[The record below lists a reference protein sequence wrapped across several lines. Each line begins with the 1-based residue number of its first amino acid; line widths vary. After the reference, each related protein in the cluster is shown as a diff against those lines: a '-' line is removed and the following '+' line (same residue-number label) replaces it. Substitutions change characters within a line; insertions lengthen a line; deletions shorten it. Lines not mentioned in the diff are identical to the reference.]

1 MFERAISS
9 FRISSE
15 RRSYRL
21 HLVVKCQVGQIP
33 RPDRKLI
40 DLLEKIEM
48 TVTTEF
54 PIPLHEYQVV
64 PLDPKNPTLTAEQR
78 TQLDKNIQLCRDAIV
93 FFTAIADAKGLGGHT
108 GGPYDTVPETLIMH
122 GFMEHS
128 KNGGTPEVLP
138 IFFDEAGHRV
148 ATQYLMAVLE
158 GDMDIEKLFH
168 YREYLSHLPG
178 HPERGF
184 TPGVKFSSGRLGHM
198 WPFVNGVAIAN
209 PNQVVFML
217 GSDGSQMEGN
227 DAEAARL
234 AVAQNLNVK
243 VVVDDN
249 DVTIAGHP
257 SEYLKGFDVSKTL
270 EGHGLTVNTG
280 DGEDLDS
287 LYARMCEAVTHDGPV
302 ALMNKRKMCV
312 GIKGLEG
319 SAHGHDVIK
328 TAVAIEHLKSRG
340 RDAAAEYLTTVEK
353 GPGGPSHQGS
363 DGSSIGK
370 NRDLFGKIMNG
381 ILDKIP
387 EEQRIESI
395 RVFDCDLEGSCGL
408 NHIRAEHPEVFV
420 RGGIMERGN
429 FSAAAGFGYERG
441 KQGVFATFSAF
452 LEMVVSEITMARL
465 NQSNVLAHFSHAGC
479 DDMADNTCHFGLNN
493 MFSDNGLPEEGHD
506 NTRLYF
512 PADQHQF
519 KKCLETIYSQEGLR
533 FIFSTRSGVPD
544 LLNEEGNKVFGDDY
558 EFVPGKDDVIREGTA
573 GYIVTFGETTYRAL
587 DAVIRL
593 KESGTDVGLI
603 CKSTLNV
610 YDEEMMAKLAAA
622 PAVLVAESFNVKTGL
637 GSRFGTELLKRG
649 FKGNYNNIGTHK
661 EGSGGLWQ
669 QMGYQGL
676 DSDGIMASMQKLT

>member
-1 MFERAISS
+1 MPVES
-9 FRISSE
+9 
-15 RRSYRL
+15 
-21 HLVVKCQVGQIP
+21 G
-33 RPDRKLI
+33 
-40 DLLEKIEM
+40 
-48 TVTTEF
+48 F
-54 PIPLHEYQVV
+54 PVPLNEYQVV
-64 PLDPKNPTLTAEQR
+64 PLDPRVTELTAA
-78 TQLDKNIQLCRDAIV
+78 QLAQLQKNIELCRDAII

-108 GGPYDTVPETLIMH
+108 GGPFDTVPETVILH
-122 GFMEHS
+122 GFMEHARR
-128 KNGGTPEVLP
+128 GGTPGVLP

-158 GDMDIEKLFH
+158 GELPVEKLYH
-168 YREYLSHLPG
+168 YREYLAHLPG

-198 WPFVNGVAIAN
+198 WPYVNGVAMAH
-209 PNQVVFML
+209 PDQVVCML

-234 AVAQNLNVK
+234 AVAQRLNVK
-243 VVVDDN
+243 VIIDDN

-257 SEYLKGFDVSKTL
+257 SDYLPGYDVAQTL
-270 EGHGLTVNTG
+270 RGHGLPVDIG
-280 DGEDLDS
+280 DGEDLPQ
-287 LYARMCEAVTHDGPV
+287 LYRRLCQAVTSPGPV
-302 ALMNKRKMCV
+302 AVINKRKMCV
-312 GIKGLEG
+312 GIPGLEG

-328 TAVAIEHLKSRG
+328 TATAIQYLQSRG
-340 RDAAAEYLTTVEK
+340 RNEAAAYLQQVQK

-363 DGSSIGK
+363 DAKSVGR
-370 NRDLFGKIMNG
+370 NRDAFGKIVNE
-381 ILDKIP
+381 ILGAMSPAERVAKV
-387 EEQRIESI
+387 

-408 NHIRAEHPEVFV
+408 NHIRKEFPEVFV

-429 FSAAAGFGYERG
+429 FSAAAGFGYEAG
-441 KQGVFATFSAF
+441 KQGIFATFSAF

-493 MFSDNGLPEEGHD
+493 MFAANGLPDEGKD
-506 NTRLYF
+506 LTRLYF

-519 KKCLETIYSQEGLR
+519 RACLKAIFNDPGLR

-544 LLNEEGNKVFGDDY
+544 LLTESGERFYGENYV
-558 EFVPGKDDVIREGTA
+558 FVPGKDDVIRTGTA
-573 GYIVTFGETTYRAL
+573 GYVVTFGETTYRAL

-593 KESGTDVGLI
+593 KNAGHDVGLI

-610 YDEEMMAKLAAA
+610 YDEEMMARLVQA
-622 PAVLVAESFNVKTGL
+622 PAVLVAESFNVNTGL

-649 FKGNYNNIGTHK
+649 FRGRYNNIGTHR

-676 DSDGIMASMQKLT
+676 DSEGILKSMQQLLQG